1 MVFPLSELIIYK
13 TRIMDIIKGKE
24 FNFDYV
30 A

>member
-1 MVFPLSELIIYK
+1 MVFPLSEIIIYK